1 MNILSYR
8 DVEDY
13 LSCKQVYFRKQISNV
28 DLKTIVEAGKVY
40 YVGKVEL
47 KRLNE
52 NTLSFLLMI
61 EGKEVNIYEYKSDLE
76 MFAFVKT
83 NFIPVQELV
92 NKWLS

>member
-8 DVEDY
+8 DVDDY

-52 NTLSFLLMI
+52 NTLSFILMI

>member
-13 LSCKQVYFRKQISNV
+13 LSCKQVYFRKQISDV
-28 DLKTIVEAGKVY
+28 DLKTIVEAAKVY

-52 NTLSFLLMI
+52 NTLSFSLMI
-61 EGKEVNIYEYKSDLE
+61 EGKEVVIYDYKSDLE
-76 MFAFVKT
+76 MFAFVKV
-83 NFIPVQELV
+83 NYIPVQELV

>member
-28 DLKTIVEAGKVY
+28 DLKTIVEAGKVH

-52 NTLSFLLMI
+52 NTLSFILMI
-61 EGKEVNIYEYKSDLE
+61 EGKEVIIYEYKSDLE

>member
-1 MNILSYR
+1 LKN
-8 DVEDY
+8 
-13 LSCKQVYFRKQISNV
+13 KQVYFKKDIVNR
-28 DLKTIVEAGKVY
+28 DFKTIVEAGKVY

-76 MFAFVKT
+76 IFAFVKT

>member
-28 DLKTIVEAGKVY
+28 DLKTIVESGRVY

-52 NTLSFLLMI
+52 NTLSFLLII
-61 EGKEVNIYEYKSDLE
+61 EGKEVNIFEYKSDLE

>member
-28 DLKTIVEAGKVY
+28 DLKTIVESGKVY

-52 NTLSFLLMI
+52 NTLSFLLII
-61 EGKEVNIYEYKSDLE
+61 EGKEVNIFEYKSDLE
-76 MFAFVKT
+76 MFSFVKT

>member
-1 MNILSYR
+1 MNILSFQ
-8 DVEDY
+8 DVTSY
-13 LSCKQVYFRKQISNV
+13 LQNKQVYFKKEIVNR
-28 DLKTIVEAGKVY
+28 DFKTIVEAGKVY

-76 MFAFVKT
+76 IFAFVKT

>member
-1 MNILSYR
+1 MNILSYV

-13 LSCKQVYFRKQISNV
+13 LSCKQVYFRKQITNS
-28 DLKTIVEAGKVY
+28 DFETIVESGRVY

-52 NTLSFLLMI
+52 NTISFSLI
-61 EGKEVNIYEYKSDLE
+61 VEGNEVNIYEYKSDLE
-76 MFAFVKT
+76 MFSFVKI

-92 NKWLS
+92 CKWFD